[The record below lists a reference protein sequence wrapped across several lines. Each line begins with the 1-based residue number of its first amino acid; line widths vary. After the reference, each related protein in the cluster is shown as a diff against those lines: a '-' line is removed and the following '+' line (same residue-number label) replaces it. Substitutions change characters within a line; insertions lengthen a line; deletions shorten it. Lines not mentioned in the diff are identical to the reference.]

1 MLGREGKVA
10 MPNVI
15 IFDCEFLT
23 AEGSPSR
30 FWCGP
35 YDPDT
40 VVAQI
45 GVVKLGLDKDFP
57 ILDTLRIF
65 VTPVDRDGNRCP
77 LDPFFT
83 LLTNMTETDLDT
95 NGVPLAEALAKVGNF
110 ASGSRLWSWGK
121 DEFNMMA
128 ISCYVEGIQPPI
140 PVSNFGNACNLLLKA
155 GMPYD
160 DLIRTSSSGLSAYF
174 ELDTP
179 PLKGHDALDDAL
191 STAYALQQLLKNQM
205 LHPSDLT

>member
-1 MLGREGKVA
+1 MTSA
-10 MPNVI
+10 I

-35 YDPDT
+35 HDPDP

-45 GVVKLGLDKDFP
+45 GAVTLSLENDFP

-65 VTPVDRDGNRCP
+65 VTPVDRNRKRYP

-83 LLTNMTETDLDT
+83 QLTNITESDLQEH
-95 NGVPLAEALAKVGNF
+95 GVPLAEALAKVSNF

-121 DEFNMMA
+121 DEFNMVA
-128 ISCYVEGIQPPI
+128 ISCYVAGIEPPI
-140 PVSNFGNACNLLLKA
+140 PATNFANACNLLLKA

-160 DLIRTSSSGLSAYF
+160 DIKRVRSSGLSAYF

-179 PLKGHDALDDAL
+179 PLKSHDALDDARNI
-191 STAYALQQLLKNQM
+191 AYVLQHLLRKQM
-205 LHPSDLT
+205 LDGSDLI